1 MEETKKDKDFFE
13 RNEEEVCKT
22 ICKILFWM
30 TIVFPTLFLCSALHI
45 FQISFQ
51 ELLPI
56 SAFGVVCT
64 ISPMILWK
72 CRAPIRFI
80 KNYSIVALALV
91 VALMASNSNLGIY
104 MTYVLA
110 LALSCLYFDKKFTVR
125 TAVIGYICMI
135 VAVYFRSGNVLLHTG
150 DTRMKWFIGYG
161 MGFTIEYIAMSA
173 VFISLSK
180 RARKLLENLHN
191 TEIVKE
197 ILDNCGT
204 ASARLSNLLGDL
216 KTAIHDTVDN
226 NQKICHE
233 ADMTRTGCENNLE
246 QVRQTGSRI
255 SEMDENMRLISRQTE
270 EMSEISEDA
279 YRKIENYIQ
288 IMNQAMVSMQQI
300 EASSDSIR
308 GKISQVGSCAVEIA
322 SFADTIAGIAN
333 QTNILAINASIEAA
347 RAGEQGRGFSVVAS
361 RVGELAEQCKAATQ
375 SITSQIQKMN
385 THVEDAHA
393 SVDENGEVVSA
404 GIQKINTAKEEAGRL
419 LEAQNAS
426 IRKVKEVEENLEAG
440 LSHQKRV
447 AVMAEEM
454 NGTTSRSL
462 EQVKE
467 IGQAIGR
474 QAELTAVMQES
485 FEEVQRISEALL
497 EISMRE
503 ETERTEPAV

>member
-1 MEETKKDKDFFE
+1 MKETKENKDFFE

-22 ICKILFWM
+22 ICKILLWM
-30 TIVFPTLFLCSALHI
+30 TVAFPTLFLCSAVHI
-45 FQISFQ
+45 FQVTFR
-51 ELLPI
+51 ELIPI
-56 SAFGVVCT
+56 SVFGVVCT
-64 ISPMILWK
+64 VSPTILWK
-72 CRAPIRFI
+72 CKVPIRFI
-80 KNYSIVALALV
+80 KNYSIVALAVV

-125 TAVIGYICMI
+125 TAIIGFIGMI
-135 VAVYFRSGNVLLHTG
+135 IAVYFRSGNVALHPG

-173 VFISLSK
+173 VFIALSK

-191 TEIVKE
+191 TEVVKE

-204 ASARLSNLLGDL
+204 ASTRLSNLLGNL
-216 KTAIHDTVDN
+216 KTAIRDTVDN

-233 ADMTRTGCENNLE
+233 ADLTRTGCENNLE
-246 QVRQTGSRI
+246 QVRQTGSSI
-255 SEMDENMRLISRQTE
+255 CEMDENMHLISRQTE
-270 EMSEISEDA
+270 EMSEISADA
-279 YRKIENYIQ
+279 YNKIANYIE
-288 IMNQAMVSMQQI
+288 IMNQAAESMHQI

-308 GKISQVGSCAVEIA
+308 EKISQVGSCAVEIA

-347 RAGEQGRGFSVVAS
+347 RAGEQGKGFSVVAS
-361 RVGELAEQCKAATQ
+361 KVGVLAERCKAATQ
-375 SITSQIQKMN
+375 SITAQIREMN
-385 THVEDAHA
+385 TNVEDAHA
-393 SVDENGEVVSA
+393 SVDENGEVVLA
-404 GIQKINTAKEEAGRL
+404 GIQKINTAKEEAGKL

-440 LSHQKRV
+440 LNHQKRV
-447 AVMAEEM
+447 AAMAEDM
-454 NGTTSRSL
+454 NGTTSQSL

-467 IGQAIGR
+467 IGQAIER
-474 QAELTAVMQES
+474 QAELTAVMQEA

-497 EISMRE
+497 EISRQ
-503 ETERTEPAV
+503 ETAAGNV